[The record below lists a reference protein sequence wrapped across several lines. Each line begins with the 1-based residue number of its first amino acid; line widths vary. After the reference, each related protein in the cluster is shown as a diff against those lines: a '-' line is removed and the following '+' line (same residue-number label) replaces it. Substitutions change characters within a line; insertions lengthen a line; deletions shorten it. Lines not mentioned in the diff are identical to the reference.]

1 MICRV
6 CDATPTVAKSLC
18 ATCYQ
23 RQRRRGLGTKE
34 RQTLDDSRCLQ
45 VVVSG
50 ELADRV
56 EKAAHKSGQTV
67 SEIIREIL
75 SQSFRLV
82 PRP

>member
-6 CDATPTVAKSLC
+6 CDATPAVAKSLC

-34 RQTLDDSRCLQ
+34 RKAFDDSRCLQ
-45 VVVSG
+45 VVVPG
-50 ELADRV
+50 ELADRID
-56 EKAAHKSGQTV
+56 KAANTSGQTV

-75 SQSFRLV
+75 SHSFRLV

>member
-1 MICRV
+1 MICRA
-6 CDATPTVAKSLC
+6 CDTSPTVAKSLC

-34 RQTLDDSRCLQ
+34 RKAFDDSRCLQ
-45 VVVSG
+45 VVVPG

-56 EKAAHKSGQTV
+56 EKAAGKSGQTV
-67 SEIIREIL
+67 SEVIREIL
-75 SQSFRLV
+75 SHSFRLV

>member
-6 CDATPTVAKSLC
+6 CDATPTVAKNLC

-23 RQRRRGLGTKE
+23 RQRRRAMGARE
-34 RQTLDDSRCLQ
+34 RKALDDSRCLQ

-56 EKAAHKSGQTV
+56 EKAAHKSKQTV

-75 SQSFRLV
+75 SHSFRLV